1 MAMRDQDD
9 AGRGRLAFWATVAAS
24 LWAIAL
30 LIGAL
35 LLPVYS
41 SGSTLIEVNGPGV
54 LVPVGVPALVAVLVG
69 LALHRKCVHGSRS
82 SGYVAGV
89 LVGLLGAFC
98 LVSMFSIGV
107 FVLPV
112 AMLLTLA
119 ATLTPFPET
128 GPGRIGY
135 P

>member
-1 MAMRDQDD
+1 MQDQDD
-9 AGRGRLAFWATVAAS
+9 ARRGRLAFWATVAAS
-24 LWAIAL
+24 LWGLAL
-30 LIGAL
+30 LTGAW

-69 LALHRKCVHGSRS
+69 LALHRKCARGSRS

-89 LVGLLGAFC
+89 LVGLLVAFC
-98 LVSMFSIGV
+98 VVSMFSIGV

-112 AMLLTLA
+112 AMLLTIA
-119 ATLTPFPET
+119 ATLTPSPDM
-128 GPGRIGY
+128 GAGRIGY